1 MTMMGTQIDEELYEN
16 PWIFK
21 GSPFLSKDI
30 DDMYGFV
37 YCITNVVTGRKYIG
51 RKYFWS
57 FRKPRG
63 KSRRVKSE
71 SDWKKYYGS
80 SDELNQERKEL
91 GNLSFRRTILSVWN
105 TKGLVNYEETR
116 QLFINNVLCESL
128 NEEPAFYNSNILGR
142 YMRKDYYGKALH
154 NIYGRCVMIWFTGSV
169 NVVRNLSE
177 RTVTKTCT
185 PYTMSGVNSLK
196 KQNLNC

>member
-1 MTMMGTQIDEELYEN
+1 MTMMGTQIDDEEQLYEN

-30 DDMYGFV
+30 NDLYGFV

-63 KSRRVKSE
+63 KTRRVRSE
-71 SDWKKYYGS
+71 SDWKRYYGS
-80 SDELNQERKEL
+80 SDELNEERKAL
-91 GNLSFRRTILSVWN
+91 GNLSFRRTILSVWE

-116 QLFINNVLCESL
+116 QLFLNNVLCESL

-142 YMRKDYYGKALH
+142 YMRKDYYGK
-154 NIYGRCVMIWFTGSV
+154 GSTTSKEDV
-169 NVVRNLSE
+169 
-177 RTVTKTCT
+177 
-185 PYTMSGVNSLK
+185 
-196 KQNLNC
+196 